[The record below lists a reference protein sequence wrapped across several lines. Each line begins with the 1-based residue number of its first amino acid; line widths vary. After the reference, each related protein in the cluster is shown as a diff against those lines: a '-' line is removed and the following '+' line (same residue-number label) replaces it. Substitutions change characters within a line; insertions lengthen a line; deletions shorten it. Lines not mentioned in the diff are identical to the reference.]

1 MKKIKIAQIGAGHDH
16 AAAAITTLKL
26 QSDIYDLV
34 GYAVVEGDEQVYE
47 SNQWAY
53 ENVREMTVDEILNY
67 PGLDAVCI
75 ETEDRRL
82 TEYAVKAAEKGF
94 HIHMD
99 KPGSVSDED
108 FDRLIDLVKKKNLVF
123 HTGYMYRY
131 NPAVIQLKED
141 IQAGKLGEIYAVK
154 AQMNCNHPA
163 SKRQWLGSY
172 PGGMLY
178 FLGCHLIDLIYS
190 ICGQPEEIIPLS
202 MPSGIDGVT
211 AEDIGMVVMRYEN
224 GLSFAKTTALE
235 IGGYERR
242 YLTVCGTKGTVEL
255 KPLEWEP
262 ENIPDMF
269 SAQTTQVK
277 EAYVQNGHEDWH
289 KRRESHWMP
298 LFGRYDSM
306 LRAFASYVRG
316 ETKNPY
322 TYEYERGLH
331 KLILKSCGV
340 KNVQGYKVEA

>member
-1 MKKIKIAQIGAGHDH
+1 MKKLKVVQIGAGHDH
-16 AAAAITTLKL
+16 AACVIQTLML
-26 QSDIYDLV
+26 QNDLYELV
-34 GYAVVEGDEQVYE
+34 GYVVTDGDQEVWQANREAYKNAKKMTMEDVWKIPDLNAVVIE
-47 SNQWAY
+47 S
-53 ENVREMTVDEILNY
+53 
-67 PGLDAVCI
+67 
-75 ETEDRRL
+75 EDGHL
-82 TEYAVKAAEKGF
+82 TEYAIAAAERGI

-99 KPGSVSDED
+99 KPGSISDQE
-108 FDRLIDLVKKKNLVF
+108 FDRLIDLVQDRNLVF

-131 NPAVIQLKED
+131 NPAVRKVID
-141 IQAGKLGEIYAVK
+141 DVRNGRLGEIYCVE
-154 AQMNCNHPA
+154 AQMNCNHPE
-163 SKRQWLGSY
+163 SKRHWLGSY

-202 MPSGIDGVT
+202 MSSGIGGVT
-211 AEDIGMVVMRYEN
+211 ADDFGMVVMRYAN

-262 ENIPDMF
+262 ENIPDLF

-277 EAYVQNGHEDWH
+277 EAYVQNGHENWH